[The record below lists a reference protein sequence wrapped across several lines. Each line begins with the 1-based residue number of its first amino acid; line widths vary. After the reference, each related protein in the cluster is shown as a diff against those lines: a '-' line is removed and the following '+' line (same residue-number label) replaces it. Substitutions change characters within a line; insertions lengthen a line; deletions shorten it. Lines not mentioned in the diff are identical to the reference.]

1 MAQSE
6 PSGLRRGGTIPL
18 PNCLCKFLMKALE
31 LPVLR
36 GFWWLADVIRLLS
49 ILGIEQQIQGF
60 LLLHV

>member
-1 MAQSE
+1 
-6 PSGLRRGGTIPL
+6 
-18 PNCLCKFLMKALE
+18 MKALE